1 MRLLRANAAAT
12 FTQVLRGLALL
23 AVGFVAAVPASAQ
36 TLTNVVQIEEHWEL
50 QVAQPEEDLSAPQT
64 TMVMSPISDL
74 SGEHFLF
81 VLNHVNAPG
90 FESGGMQAQYWDGD
104 NLVSEAIASETATL
118 ANAGETIRWVQ
129 RMTVDNGTLTFEVV
143 NGESGTWGQFGGAD
157 LSFSVPTSL
166 NKLNSYLPGVSIAE
180 SQVSYAEN
188 RVTSLVLT
196 KLRWVKSNGQ
206 TFEYNAP
213 IPVDVSL
220 DE

>member
-1 MRLLRANAAAT
+1 MRLVPANAVKAS
-12 FTQVLRGLALL
+12 VLVLP
-23 AVGFVAAVPASAQ
+23 GFILCAGWLIAVPSALAQ
-36 TLTNVVQIEEHWEL
+36 SFSNVVQIEEYWEL
-50 QVAQPEEDLSAPQT
+50 QIAQPEEDLSAPQA
-64 TMVMSPISDL
+64 TMVMSPVADL
-74 SGEHFLF
+74 SDVHFLF

-104 NLVSEAIASETATL
+104 NLVSEAVASETGTL
-118 ANAGETIRWVQ
+118 ANTGETIRWVQ
-129 RMTVDNGTLTFEVV
+129 RMTVDDGMLTFEVI

-166 NKLNSYLPGVSIAE
+166 NKLNGYTTGVSIGE

-196 KLRWVKSNGQ
+196 KLRWTKANGQ

>member
-12 FTQVLRGLALL
+12 TTRSLQGLALL
-23 AVGFVAAVPASAQ
+23 AVSFVATVPASAQ
-36 TLTNVVQIEEHWEL
+36 TLSNVVQIEEHWEL

-64 TMVMSPISDL
+64 TMVMSPIGDL
-74 SGEHFLF
+74 SDAHFLF
-81 VLNHVNAPG
+81 ILNHVNAPG

-104 NLVSEAIASETATL
+104 NLVSEAVASETATL
-118 ANAGETIRWVQ
+118 ATSGETIRWVQ
-129 RMTVDNGTLTFEVV
+129 RMTVNDGTLTFEVI
-143 NGESGTWGQFGGAD
+143 NGESGTWGQFGGAE

-166 NKLNSYLPGVSIAE
+166 NKLNGYSTGVSIGE

-196 KLRWVKSNGQ
+196 KLRWTKANGQ